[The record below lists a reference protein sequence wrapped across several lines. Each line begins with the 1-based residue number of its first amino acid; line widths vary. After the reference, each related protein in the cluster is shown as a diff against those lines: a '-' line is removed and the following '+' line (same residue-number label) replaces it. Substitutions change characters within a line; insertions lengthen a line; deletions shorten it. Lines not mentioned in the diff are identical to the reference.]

1 MKTNYLTL
9 SVMALA
15 AAFTACSQD
24 NEIPETNVS
33 DNTQALTIQ
42 ATESGFEAA
51 EKEGRA
57 TDDGKTTVFEDGDKM
72 GLFVVRDN
80 GSVVKSNEPIPTMV
94 RHGPQ
99 PLRFTITPMPT
110 TSRISLTMP
119 ICR

>member
-33 DNTQALTIQ
+33 DNAQALTIQ

-57 TDDGKTTVFEDGDKM
+57 TDEGA
-72 GLFVVRDN
+72 
-80 GSVVKSNEPIPTMV
+80 
-94 RHGPQ
+94 
-99 PLRFTITPMPT
+99 
-110 TSRISLTMP
+110 
-119 ICR
+119 

>member
-33 DNTQALTIQ
+33 DNAQALTIQ

-51 EKEGRA
+51 DAESLRRITARPPYSRTETKWGFLSYATMGRW
-57 TDDGKTTVFEDGDKM
+57 
-72 GLFVVRDN
+72 
-80 GSVVKSNEPIPTMV
+80 
-94 RHGPQ
+94 
-99 PLRFTITPMPT
+99 
-110 TSRISLTMP
+110 
-119 ICR
+119 